1 MTCNFKKCLL
11 FPCKGPAERTIGS
24 EEREREQKDN
34 ENDRETRRMW
44 HGMLRG
50 GEREGE
56 AEGLCEDESG
66 KEHLVLLTFMRL
78 GHHYTV

>member
-1 MTCNFKKCLL
+1 MTCNFTKWLL

-24 EEREREQKDN
+24 EEREREREQKDN

-50 GEREGE
+50 GEREGKQKD
-56 AEGLCEDESG
+56 CVRMSQG
-66 KEHLVLLTFMRL
+66 KRRR
-78 GHHYTV
+78 